1 MICMSKSPN
10 NKMKLPRMRSCF
22 ISVPMN
28 VSNADINSITRILQ
42 KKSIETIVST
52 KLPLTNMPM
61 SEQIMKAIRNAD
73 LFIAVI
79 NSRDILADK
88 YFEIGYAYGR
98 KKDILLFIQPNMNI
112 DWDNIPKLPIM
123 YTDLKNYKD
132 IDFFLDQ
139 YLSADKGRSREVEY
153 EIEKSHSIKD
163 YANDLM
169 NEWKEN
175 KKSFSEAKIEDLIVK
190 ALQASGITKFARSP
204 QYENDIGADLVI
216 WIDELEYFIGNPL
229 IIEIKGKFKDDKQ
242 TSDSFNQI
250 EQYRQSSNSNWA
262 LLISPKS
269 QTVETIADD
278 FSRIL
283 YISLEKLLLNLQ
295 KKSFANII
303 IELRNKKFH
312 KEA

>member
-1 MICMSKSPN
+1 
-10 NKMKLPRMRSCF
+10 MKSCF
-22 ISVPMN
+22 ISAPMN
-28 VSNADINSITRILQ
+28 VSKADINTIKRILQ
-42 KKSIETIVST
+42 KKKIETIIST
-52 KLPLTNMPM
+52 ELPLTNMPI

-79 NSRDILADK
+79 DSRDILADN

-98 KKDILLFIQPNMNI
+98 KKNILLFVQRNMNI
-112 DWDNIPKLPIM
+112 DWNNIPKLPIM

-139 YLSADKGRSREVEY
+139 YLSVDKERPREVGY
-153 EIEKSHSIKD
+153 KIKKSHPIKN
-163 YANDLM
+163 YADDLM

-175 KKSFSEAKIEDLIVK
+175 KKSFSEAEIENLIVK

-204 QYENDIGADLVI
+204 QYKNDIGADLVI
-216 WIDELEYFIGNPL
+216 WIDELEYSIGNPL
-229 IIEIKGKFKDDKQ
+229 LIEIKGKFKDDNQ
-242 TSDSFNQI
+242 VSNLFYQI

-262 LLISPKS
+262 LLISPES
-269 QTVETIADD
+269 QAAQTIADD

-283 YISLEKLLLNLQ
+283 FISLEKLLLNLQ

-312 KEA
+312 KEE